1 MGAKLETI
9 KQLGGQLFL
18 TPGLSYKVLNKLHLE
33 ILIPNIVT
41 IQYIVT
47 EDETAF
53 APTEQTKQRQYLFN
67 SSLDSSGN
75 GLTFIGVGFH
85 FIH

>member
-33 ILIPNIVT
+33 IIIPNIVT

-47 EDETAF
+47 EDETA
-53 APTEQTKQRQYLFN
+53 TEQTKQRQFLFN
-67 SSLDSSGN
+67 SSLNSSGN

-85 FIH
+85 FIL